1 MRKELLFT
9 ILVSIAF
16 VFLQAFWI
24 VRMYQR
30 YEEQYTA
37 QINEAFLHAIEK
49 EADRGGYKG
58 DTIDFALLKQKGI
71 VHNVSELLSQLEQDE
86 SLSNRR
92 LPELPVI
99 DSLLREDLS
108 GLKIN
113 HYLSLY
119 DKEGKIVDSLGN
131 TSLRGKSQVIK
142 IREVIGTKGLF
153 YMQIEFKLPYDAILS
168 RMFYSL
174 VVFTLIIVV
183 VVGCL
188 IHQLRVISQKDE
200 LLERREVSVN
210 GIVHDLKSP
219 LNALVTLTGWLMETE
234 SDLRKKE
241 LMAEVIKRA
250 GHQAAQ
256 IESILVCARGTA
268 QPIVLN
274 KTEINPEEIV
284 QAAIDDICVELKA
297 KPHSIEVINEAPG
310 LTCPADR
317 GYLENVM
324 KNLIENALKYAD
336 DGVKIQIEITKISQG
351 IQIKVIDNG
360 WGIAPKYQK
369 KLFNQY
375 YQVPR
380 EALRMQ
386 KGYGIGLAYV
396 RHIIRR
402 MVAKS
407 NSRAVRMKEVYLRF
421 IFRKNKVW
429 RRKLKFF
436 LLMMILRLDVFVPSS
451 YRKKA
456 TKSFIRLL

>member
-256 IESILVCARGTA
+256 IESILVCARGTE

-284 QAAIDDICVELKA
+284 QVAIDDICVELKA

-351 IQIKVIDNG
+351 IQIKVKDNG

-396 RHIIRR
+396 RHIIR
-402 MVAKS
+402 AHGGKIQFKS
-407 NSRAVRMKEVYLRF
+407 RENEGS
-421 IFRKNKVW
+421 
-429 RRKLKFF
+429 
-436 LLMMILRLDVFVPSS
+436 VFTFYIPE
-451 YRKKA
+451 K
-456 TKSFIRLL
+456 